1 MARFFKNRIF
11 WFIVYGV
18 FITCVF
24 LYLLFPSELVKPDLE
39 AAASSADYAFRT
51 KTLRLSLPLGVKL
64 GEASVY
70 APPSSPNAVFHGKWL
85 DAQLLPWSV
94 LGKIRQIRFKGEAY
108 GGRFSGNAGLLARG
122 GRYWLSGGR
131 IVFQGIDLASYGNES
146 ISLLHGARGK
156 LKGNLSY
163 EAGGLEGRRPSGSIY
178 LYLTGGTY
186 PLAEPFLG
194 MTNLEFDRGELRAQ
208 MQNGNIMV
216 DKFEAYGKQVNC
228 FLHGEIQLN
237 EPLSASRLNLKG
249 KLELPGKSKVKMN
262 ITIGGTLANPS
273 FHYI

>member
-94 LGKIRQIRFKGEAY
+94 LGKIRQLRFKGEAY
-108 GGRFSGNAGLLARG
+108 GGRFSGNAGLLAMGSVGSRFKFGNFEVGGFERKRG
-122 GRYWLSGGR
+122 VVGQFHAHHGTSTA
-131 IVFQGIDLASYGNES
+131 VCGN
-146 ISLLHGARGK
+146 
-156 LKGNLSY
+156 N
-163 EAGGLEGRRPSGSIY
+163 
-178 LYLTGGTY
+178 
-186 PLAEPFLG
+186 
-194 MTNLEFDRGELRAQ
+194 
-208 MQNGNIMV
+208 
-216 DKFEAYGKQVNC
+216 
-228 FLHGEIQLN
+228 
-237 EPLSASRLNLKG
+237 
-249 KLELPGKSKVKMN
+249 GKSRKRHERE
-262 ITIGGTLANPS
+262 GEPCGPPS
-273 FHYI
+273 PCISDQ